1 MFKKNVNNDFYWMD
15 LVDLMNPWSGDA
27 GEIRYV
33 MDEWWDFGV
42 LVLFQAIQKQPW
54 LVTGQDSK
62 PSTIN

>member
-42 LVLFQAIQKQPW
+42 LVLFQAIQKQP
-54 LVTGQDSK
+54 
-62 PSTIN
+62 